1 MHQASKAKIE
11 GFLIRKNASEKS
23 LDKENES
30 SVVVPVVSPIR
41 QNSKLSRCTSN
52 YVRMAGNAGIIET
65 SRPDPV
71 IDLESSRLDP
81 SIDLESR
88 DEIFTDD
95 RTESTDYVTFDE
107 EYEVRPKS
115 YISRARHMEERGPL
129 LLQIVTFFGGVGMV
143 LSSMA
148 DFQLCWQVKGAIDVD
163 FVMISIY
170 TWMFGLFIMGLEGR
184 SVLLDIRSLHT
195 IVSNYMKVFRF
206 VWGRGLFLLFA
217 GSLQFSL
224 GTDLSA
230 VYGAFVMS
238 LGAILFSCGMI
249 FKTVVQIRIE
259 AVPRDSEVD
268 RQFDF
273 FDTDRDGFLT
283 LEQFR
288 DFAINLV
295 LQNFEELDYDAEFPK
310 IDADS
315 DGKVSLSEVKIW
327 IDAVHYREDRI
338 MATFEKVS
346 DYIV

>member
-1 MHQASKAKIE
+1 
-11 GFLIRKNASEKS
+11 
-23 LDKENES
+23 
-30 SVVVPVVSPIR
+30 VPVVVSPIR

-52 YVRMAGNAGIIET
+52 YVRMAGNGNIEN

-81 SIDLESR
+81 SINLESR
-88 DEIFTDD
+88 DEISTDD
-95 RTESTDYVTFDE
+95 RMETTDYVTLDE
-107 EYEVRPKS
+107 EYEVCPTS
-115 YISRARHMEERGPL
+115 YISRARYMEERGPL

-148 DFQLCWQVKGAIDVD
+148 DFQLCWQVN
-163 FVMISIY
+163 VMISIY

-184 SVLLDIRSLHT
+184 SVLVDIRSLHT

-230 VYGAFVMS
+230 IYGAFVMA

-249 FKTVVQIRIE
+249 FKTIVQIRKE

-268 RQFDF
+268 TQFDS

-288 DFAINLV
+288 DFAILV
-295 LQNFEELDYDAEFPK
+295 LQNFEELDYYAEFLK

-338 MATFEKVS
+338 MAMFEKVS